1 MSKNL
6 RVKTSKFVDETYRVS
21 FKFNGSRYYGCYKG
35 DTLASALL
43 ANDIHLVGRSFKYHR
58 PRGIMTSGSEEP
70 NAIVQLHNNSDRT
83 EPNVR
88 ATEIEIYEGLE
99 ASSQNC
105 WPSVNFDIGGIN
117 NLLSPLLPAGF
128 YYKTFMW
135 PASFWEKYEYFI
147 RKSAGLGKSPTT
159 PDPDIYEH
167 EYIHCDVLIVGAGI
181 SGIMAAK
188 TAAKNGLKTLLVDE
202 KPNLGGSTIYQN
214 SEHFKINN
222 QNSGSWLEKEINEI
236 KKIDNLD
243 IRIRTSVAA
252 FHGYNFL
259 LARENLT
266 DHLPIEQRKNKTRQ
280 KLLKIRAKK
289 VITATGSL
297 ERPLIFDNNDR
308 PGILLSS
315 AIKRYADLF
324 GVACGEKNIFLTNND
339 SAYET
344 AISLIQKGIKVEAI
358 VDNREEI
365 ESKLLYEV
373 EKNNI
378 KVFKGFTI
386 VNTNGYKKINKVS
399 LMKLSKDG
407 QKVIGSKI
415 NLSCDCL
422 GVSGGWTPAVHLF
435 TQSGGKLK
443 FREEDQVFIPNKYS
457 SEQISIG
464 ACNGD
469 LTLEDII
476 ENTPKYLKEFLN
488 IKKTDYD
495 NVEVFSSENKSKR
508 NIWLLPSDKIL
519 GKTKSF
525 VDYQND
531 ATAKD
536 IKLALREGF
545 RSIEHVK
552 RYTTTGMGTDQGKL
566 GNMHALGIIS
576 ETAGTK
582 MGEHGTTTFR
592 PPYTPL
598 TFGTIVGRNV
608 GEYFDIFRKTPMH
621 EWHLKNK
628 AEFENV
634 GQWKRAW
641 YYPKNNENMFEA
653 VQRESKAARES
664 AGILDASTLGKIDIQ
679 GTDASEFLNRVY
691 TNAWSKL
698 AVGKCRYG
706 LMLNEDGMVY
716 DDGVTTRLGENHYI
730 MTTTTGGAANVLG
743 KLEDYLQTEWPELDV
758 YLTSVTDH
766 FATISV
772 CGPNS
777 KKIISNVIPDLDL
790 SDENFPHMSFKNTK
804 IGKINCRV
812 MRISF
817 TGEHSYEIN
826 IQANYANSVWEKCME
841 VGKDFNITP
850 YGTETMH
857 LLRAEK
863 GFIIV
868 GQDTDATMTPIDLQM
883 DWIVSKK
890 KYDFIGKRS
899 LYRSDTIKDDRKQL
913 VGLLTDNPN
922 EILEEGAQIV
932 ADVNKSPIEMLGHVT
947 SSYYSPNLKKS
958 IALGVVRGG
967 KNMMGKKL
975 IIPME
980 NKTIN
985 VTVAD
990 PVFLDKENK
999 RLNA

>member
-21 FKFNGSRYYGCYKG
+21 FKFNGSRYYGYKG

-88 ATEIEIYEGLE
+88 ATEVEIYEGLE

-339 SAYET
+339 SAYES